1 MSTPRLAAGA
11 TGSGNDVSVM
21 VASGPYT
28 IAAGDS
34 IVVGFAILAADSLTM
49 LEDAA
54 TAADIKFNSL
64 TTSVNENAEGN
75 FSLKVF
81 PNPSGGNTK
90 LNFSL
95 PKTEQVKVEIVDIAG
110 SVVMTPVDEILLS
123 GRHEVKINGKDLGG
137 GIYFVKLITPEN
149 KEIKKFV
156 VTK

>member
-1 MSTPRLAAGA
+1 
-11 TGSGNDVSVM
+11 M

-34 IVVGFAILAADSLTM
+34 IIVGFAILAADSLTI

-54 TAADIKFNSL
+54 MAADIKFNSL

-81 PNPSGGNTK
+81 PNPSGGNTM

-95 PKTEQVKVEIVDIAG
+95 PKTEQIKVEIVDIAG
-110 SVVMTPVDEILLS
+110 RVVLTPVDEILLP
-123 GRHEVKINGKDLGG
+123 GRHQVKIDGKDLGG
-137 GIYFVKLITPEN
+137 GIYFVKMTTQEN
-149 KEIKKFV
+149 RGTMKFV